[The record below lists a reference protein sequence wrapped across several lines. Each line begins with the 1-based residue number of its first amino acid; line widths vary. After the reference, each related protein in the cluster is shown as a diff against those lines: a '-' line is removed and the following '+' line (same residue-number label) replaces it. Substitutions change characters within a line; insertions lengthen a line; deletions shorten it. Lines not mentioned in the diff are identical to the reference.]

1 MVCWGI
7 SWPTSKILTVYT
19 DTFTLLFLKF
29 FISAVSMIPVL
40 FFLKEKRFFNIKIVK
55 PLIYATIFI
64 MIYNVFFFIGL
75 KYGYSGL
82 GGVLVTGS
90 NPIFTFLIVAFLEKV
105 KIPNIQKIALILGI
119 IGTVITMDIIGLKAS
134 ELLSGG
140 NLLFLIASLMWSLV
154 TIKSVEAK
162 PYVNSLIFTLYLYIS
177 SSFVSFIFF
186 VPVENIYAIFDY
198 DYIFWINLIFTTAIT
213 SGFATTFYFVA
224 SNIIGASKAS
234 SFIFLVPVV
243 ALLSSAIL
251 MGEIPKLTTIIGG
264 SILIIAVWLINKK

>member
-1 MVCWGI
+1 
-7 SWPTSKILTVYT
+7 
-19 DTFTLLFLKF
+19 
-29 FISAVSMIPVL
+29 MIPVL

-177 SSFVSFIFF
+177 SSLVSFIFF